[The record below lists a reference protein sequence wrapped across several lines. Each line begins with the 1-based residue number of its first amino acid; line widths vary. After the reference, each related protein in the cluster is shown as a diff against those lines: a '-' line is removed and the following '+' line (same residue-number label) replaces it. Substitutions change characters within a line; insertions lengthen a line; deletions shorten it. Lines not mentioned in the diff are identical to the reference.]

1 MNITVIGFG
10 YIGSVISAVLSNKG
24 HNVTAI
30 DNNTNCIDE
39 LNSGISRIP
48 EPLLKEMIA
57 DSVNSGLLSGSI
69 SYDGVDESNVILVTV
84 GTSLSSDYDAD
95 LSALQNVFKNLSTR
109 VTKNQIIMI
118 KSTIPPGVTRK
129 LANDYLSL
137 NNKVYVGFSPERLA
151 EGNAIKE
158 LQELPIIVGGIDDI
172 STQKCANFWEEV
184 LGVEVIKVASCETAE
199 LVKLANNQW
208 IDLNIALANE
218 LAILCDALPYGID
231 VLDVIKGA
239 NSLKKGQHFVNI
251 LTPSIGVGGY
261 CLTKDPWFVSTLGDK
276 NERPLK
282 LPRTGRLVND
292 SMPLYCVNQII
303 RLLNNNDKEI
313 QNVKIAILG
322 YSFKNNSGDI
332 RFSPMINF
340 TDILINHGC
349 EKIKVFDSSIDSNEL
364 IHKSLTRTKSW
375 QECVK
380 NADVVVFGAGHEDIC
395 SIPIDNLVS
404 LMNKDAI
411 VFDGRRYFTKKEI
424 STLKNLGINYLG
436 VGRTFE

>member
-1 MNITVIGFG
+1 MKITVIGFG

-24 HNVTAI
+24 HEVTAI
-30 DNNTNCIDE
+30 DNNNNCIDE
-39 LNSGISRIP
+39 LNRGISRIP

-57 DSVNSGLLSGSI
+57 DSVKSGLLSGSV

-95 LSALQNVFKNLSTR
+95 LSALQNVFKNLSIR
-109 VTKNQIIMI
+109 VTNNQIIMI
-118 KSTIPPGVTRK
+118 KSTVPPGVTRK
-129 LANDYLSL
+129 LAKNYFGS
-137 NNKVYVGFSPERLA
+137 NNNIYIGFSPERLA

-158 LQELPIIVGGIDDI
+158 LQELPIIVGGINDI

-218 LAILCDALPYGID
+218 LAILCDALPYNID
-231 VLDVIKGA
+231 ILEVIKGA

-282 LPRTGRLVND
+282 LPRAGRLVND
-292 SMPLYCVNQII
+292 SMPLYCANQII
-303 RLLNNNDKEI
+303 RLLNNNDKKIE
-313 QNVKIAILG
+313 NVKIAILG

-332 RFSPMINF
+332 RFSPMRNF
-340 TDILINHGC
+340 ADILINQGC
-349 EKIKVFDSSIDSNEL
+349 GEIKVFDSSIDLNEL
-364 IHKSLTRTKSW
+364 IHEGLARTKSW

-380 NADVVVFGAGHEDIC
+380 NADVVVFGAAHEDIC
-395 SIPIDNLVS
+395 LIPIDNLVL
-404 LMNKDAI
+404 LMNKNAI

-424 STLKNLGINYLG
+424 NTLKNLGINYLG